1 MQRDHLI
8 SPAYA
13 GLSAQGGQRPA
24 RLTPKRPLLREVDN
38 RSYGAV
44 QGLISDDTEFADQMG
59 SNLEGSCFIK
69 ERERENESKNESES
83 NSKRVRGSFP
93 CQPDPMTVTETG

>member
-1 MQRDHLI
+1 
-8 SPAYA
+8 
-13 GLSAQGGQRPA
+13 
-24 RLTPKRPLLREVDN
+24 
-38 RSYGAV
+38 
-44 QGLISDDTEFADQMG
+44 MG